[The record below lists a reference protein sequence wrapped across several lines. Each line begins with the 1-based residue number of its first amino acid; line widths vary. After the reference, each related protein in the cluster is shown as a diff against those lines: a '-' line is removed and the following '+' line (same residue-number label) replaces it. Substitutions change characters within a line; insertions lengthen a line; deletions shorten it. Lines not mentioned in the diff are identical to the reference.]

1 MAYKRVAIPK
11 EVYHLTKRKNLES
24 IRKDGKIKRFWD
36 EECWFCKSIPDML
49 KYMEQTVMQEGKL
62 YIGMFGMPQRYPKF
76 VPEDYVILKLTPKYP
91 ESKWYMWEQEIPPN
105 APLSYVK
112 QAKEFSELKIA
123 FKGDMQYRKIEVIEV
138 TDVLDVQET
147 EQEEVVEQGLHM
159 SL

>member
-11 EVYHLTKRKNLES
+11 EVYHLTKRENLDS
-24 IRKDGKIKRFWD
+24 IRKDGKIRRFWD

-91 ESKWYMWEQEIPPN
+91 ESKWYMWEQEVPPN
-105 APLSYVK
+105 APPSYVK

-123 FKGDMQYRKIEVIEV
+123 FKGDMQYQKMEVIEV
-138 TDVLDVQET
+138 TDILDMQEA
-147 EQEEVVEQGLHM
+147 EQEEVVEQGPQM